1 VQRRR
6 RGRRRDAS
14 AHIDDVELQSEV
26 YSPVKSILH
35 TPTMQTATAT
45 ATTLEDETA
54 GLRRRSSFAASCSAI
69 EARARSV
76 LGRDD
81 EADNVGGSLFVRA
94 GRRVATTLRTR
105 YGDASGSEWEI
116 GERAM
121 RACAAA
127 ARDAREV
134 TLRTSEEV
142 EALKALERECEE
154 VSSLRAE
161 AMREDGERKNVGKE
175 NATTAV
181 SSFEGQFTTG
191 TLEAEEGL
199 DEDFSHVSNAA
210 LRLIL
215 AARRRAML
223 DGGVGSFL
231 ETDFA
236 ESVRVEHESHK
247 AAASVSVEALR
258 YRKPTADEVAQK
270 CSICFDDFV
279 EEDTV
284 VSMPCSSRHVFH
296 ERCVKEW
303 LSRDDSCPL
312 CRSSLPVWLG
322 RPQYS

>member
-1 VQRRR
+1 
-6 RGRRRDAS
+6 
-14 AHIDDVELQSEV
+14 
-26 YSPVKSILH
+26 
-35 TPTMQTATAT
+35 MQKTTT
-45 ATTLEDETA
+45 TTTTLEDETA
-54 GLRRRSSFAASCSAI
+54 GLRRRVSFAASCSAI

-76 LGRDD
+76 LGREDG
-81 EADNVGGSLFVRA
+81 EADATAGSLFIHA

-105 YGDASGSEWEI
+105 YGDASGVEWEI

-121 RACAAA
+121 RACASA
-127 ARDAREV
+127 ARDARGV
-134 TLRTSEEV
+134 TLRTSAEV
-142 EALKALERECEE
+142 EELRALERECEE
-154 VSSLRAE
+154 VGGLRAE
-161 AMREDGERKNVGKE
+161 AMREDGGQRKSVGKE
-175 NATTAV
+175 TPTPTTV

-199 DEDFSHVSNAA
+199 DEDFSHVNNAA

-236 ESVRVEHESHK
+236 ERVRMEHVSHK

-279 EEDTV
+279 EEDSV

>member
-1 VQRRR
+1 
-6 RGRRRDAS
+6 
-14 AHIDDVELQSEV
+14 
-26 YSPVKSILH
+26 
-35 TPTMQTATAT
+35 MQTQT
-45 ATTLEDETA
+45 TTLEDETA
-54 GLRRRSSFAASCSAI
+54 GLRRRASFAASCSAI

-76 LGRDD
+76 LGREDG
-81 EADNVGGSLFVRA
+81 EAVAGAAGSLFIHA

-105 YGDASGSEWEI
+105 YGDASGVEWEI
-116 GERAM
+116 GERTM
-121 RACAAA
+121 RACALA
-127 ARDAREV
+127 ARDVRGV

-142 EALKALERECEE
+142 EELRALERECEE
-154 VSSLRAE
+154 VGGLRAD
-161 AMREDGERKNVGKE
+161 AMREDGGQKKSVGKE
-175 NATTAV
+175 TTTTTV

-191 TLEAEEGL
+191 TFEAEDGL
-199 DEDFSHVSNAA
+199 DEDFSHVNNAA

-215 AARRRAML
+215 AARQRAML

-236 ESVRVEHESHK
+236 ERVRVEHGSHK

-258 YRKPTADEVAQK
+258 YRKPTADEVGQK

-284 VSMPCSSRHVFH
+284 VSMPCSSRHIFH

>member
-1 VQRRR
+1 
-6 RGRRRDAS
+6 
-14 AHIDDVELQSEV
+14 
-26 YSPVKSILH
+26 
-35 TPTMQTATAT
+35 MQTTT
-45 ATTLEDETA
+45 TTTTLEDETA
-54 GLRRRSSFAASCSAI
+54 GLRRRASFAASCSAI

-76 LGRDD
+76 VGREDGETD
-81 EADNVGGSLFVRA
+81 AAAAGSLFIHA

-105 YGDASGSEWEI
+105 YGDASGVEWEI
-116 GERAM
+116 GERTM
-121 RACAAA
+121 RACALA
-127 ARDAREV
+127 ARDARGV
-134 TLRTSEEV
+134 TSEEV
-142 EALKALERECEE
+142 EELRALERECEE
-154 VSSLRAE
+154 VGGLRAD
-161 AMREDGERKNVGKE
+161 AMREDGGQKKSVGKE
-175 NATTAV
+175 TTTV

-199 DEDFSHVSNAA
+199 DEDFSHVNNAA

-223 DGGVGSFL
+223 DGGVGSLL

-236 ESVRVEHESHK
+236 ERVRVEHGLHK

-258 YRKPTADEVAQK
+258 YRKPTADEVGQK